1 MKTITKIFVAAVAL
15 FGVAIAA
22 NAKSPKNTD
31 NNVSSGTKQVA
42 EHDLKVYGS
51 AYTEATSSTVLPA
64 KWVSTG

>member
-31 NNVSSGTKQVA
+31 NNVSSVA
-42 EHDLKVYGS
+42 EHDIEVSITTTKSSIRRTSFVSRGS
-51 AYTEATSSTVLPA
+51 INGIFP
-64 KWVSTG
+64 